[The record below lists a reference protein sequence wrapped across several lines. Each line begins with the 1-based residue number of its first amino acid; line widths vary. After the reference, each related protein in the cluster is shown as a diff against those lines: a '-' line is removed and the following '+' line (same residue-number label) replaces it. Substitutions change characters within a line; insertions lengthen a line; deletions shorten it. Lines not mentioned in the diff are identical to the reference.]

1 MKANTSVNKE
11 ELRNNY
17 ISKDGDFMRKGEIGN
32 WKEHFSPE
40 LNEKM
45 DKWIEK
51 HLKGSD
57 LKFTYEV

>member
-1 MKANTSVNKE
+1 ME
-11 ELRNNY
+11 ELRDNY
-17 ISKDGDFMRKGEIGN
+17 IGKDGDFMRKGEIGN